1 MAITTLDKIIEVNE
15 EEIPEEL
22 KQLDKWVLWRA
33 EWIEKQQVYSKVPYS
48 TDGYKASST
57 NVSTWLE
64 FQDAVSLSD
73 EQYNGIGFVLSN
85 DDNYICLDIDDAV
98 NPDTGQLQT
107 DHSNRND

>member
-48 TDGYKASST
+48 TEGHKASST
-57 NVSTWLE
+57 NADTWARISRCRFTL
-64 FQDAVSLSD
+64 
-73 EQYNGIGFVLSN
+73 
-85 DDNYICLDIDDAV
+85 
-98 NPDTGQLQT
+98 
-107 DHSNRND
+107 